1 MQDST
6 YSKAK
11 ENNHSLGNLKNEAM
25 KILQLYSFSFNTI
38 FFFWEIEKYVSANSS
53 LKWTIYDMKIE
64 CAILLISDQTYCNS
78 SYCIKEDVS
87 PLMSILRVIL

>member
-25 KILQLYSFSFNTI
+25 KILQLYSHSILSFSFG
-38 FFFWEIEKYVSANSS
+38 
-53 LKWTIYDMKIE
+53 
-64 CAILLISDQTYCNS
+64 
-78 SYCIKEDVS
+78 
-87 PLMSILRVIL
+87 R